1 MGGKCGEQP
10 GLVVVGDDD
19 LVVGADALIIDQ
31 SAEKLDARDLTR
43 ALSPRMMLP

>member
-31 SAEKLDARDLTR
+31 SAEKLDALAAV